1 MKKSWGT
8 LPTGGDW
15 KQDLAI
21 HCNFFLCFVFYCKCV
36 LGFFGGQANI
46 LNIFMMERKTCNFFF
61 SLLILWHCN
70 FWKEDGKFV
79 YDNVWNSDQIWFLDK
94 KFRLK
99 NFCGEGGRFSCWQ
112 KRHRFWFE
120 TMWQCVFV
128 FELVS
133 CAFLA
138 LRGENLKTNW
148 IVTTKALFY
157 RFIIVSQ
164 DLLQTFQRYFK
175 IGESLTQFKIFNS
188 MIQILDLLM

>member
-1 MKKSWGT
+1 
-8 LPTGGDW
+8 
-15 KQDLAI
+15 
-21 HCNFFLCFVFYCKCV
+21 
-36 LGFFGGQANI
+36 
-46 LNIFMMERKTCNFFF
+46 MMERKTCNFFF

-79 YDNVWNSDQIWFLDK
+79 YDNVWNWNQIWFVEK
-94 KFRLK
+94 KFGLK
-99 NFCGEGGRFSCWQ
+99 NFCGEGGRFSCWR

-120 TMWQCVFV
+120 TMWQCVFL

-175 IGESLTQFKIFNS
+175 IGESLTHFKI
-188 MIQILDLLM
+188 